1 MAISWFLPDDKKT
14 LAIFTFQSNTNMN
27 LEHAEI
33 HNILN
38 YATSKII
45 STDFSKY
52 ILQRIHESYSGSR
65 EDVSKYK
72 IIYHPNVSKLKL
84 FNCSP
89 SNANMFT

>member
-1 MAISWFLPDDKKT
+1 MVFARWQENIRDLHVSAK
-14 LAIFTFQSNTNMN
+14 TNMN

-52 ILQRIHESYSGSR
+52 ILQRIHESYFGSR
-65 EDVSKYK
+65 EDVSKYRPK
-72 IIYHPNVSKLKL
+72 IIYDSKLKL
-84 FNCSP
+84 FICSP